1 MPKNTLEVQLS
12 ETCQLTGAEWA
23 VWLERDKEW
32 GLRASYRLDVRRR
45 LALLAY
51 LNLTP
56 VSGWLNGSLT
66 GNRIRSRKLPPQTG
80 LAAEKLFVFPD
91 QVTQRVILVGASALT
106 TAAQRFWRVVALGGY
121 SQPLL
126 DLTPASGL
134 TDVGLGAGFHLPDAL
149 DRMLDSLLTTVGSPA
164 GWMAIRSGD
173 FLEIKACAGCA
184 NNQTAR
190 ISIESNSL
198 LREIVQEKRGRVVAK
213 GEPAWALAPHNPGR
227 PDVHYW
233 LGQPLVIGRRM
244 IGLLG
249 LWFTK
254 SISRQ
259 ELERIKKL
267 VSQMTPSV
275 EGSVIFSDLSSHL
288 RRMAL
293 LNDFFVT
300 ISSAVNVESIVH
312 RTFALL
318 QRAFE
323 TERVVLL
330 IISPGGVDVHE
341 YYLDHSSTIVCRDT
355 SGEHPFFL
363 LLSKKETFRSD
374 SLDAN
379 TPYKSFYPESRSAIL
394 VPLKYQQQL
403 IGAVGLE
410 SARESNFTVYDEH
423 LLAVIASHLAS
434 LLENSRLRQEAE
446 ARARNL
452 GLIHDVVE
460 RTIGLTDVNQVAQ
473 IAAELT
479 AKNFAYELAGIAL
492 VDPDG
497 SFKLAGIG
505 GAAAALVKEALSR
518 QGRAI
523 RQGIV
528 GRVVS
533 TGQSMLVNNVN
544 EDPFYISLPTWEA
557 GSEMCVALKDGE
569 VILGAIDVESRKT
582 NAFTQ
587 NDLLLLESLAGIL
600 GGVIASAGQYQNL
613 QATVNQLQAARME
626 LQERIAAQKMA
637 ESRLVQ
643 AAKLAAVGEM
653 AAGIAHE
660 LNNPL
665 TTVAGFTELA
675 LEEIS
680 ADHPIRADL
689 ELVLRET
696 KRARSV
702 VRRLLDFARQS
713 ESIRTRSDLNEIVED
728 ALALTHHLLRTGGV
742 VVQTEFARNLPWVS
756 VDRNQV
762 KQVILNLIHN
772 ALHAMP
778 AGGNLHISTS
788 RQSRDKRNWATIVI
802 HDTGVGIAPENIDRL
817 FEPFFTTRSKEG
829 GTGLGL
835 SVSYGI
841 IVDHGGD
848 IDVKSKVGEGST
860 FTIWLPIEGA

>member
-1 MPKNTLEVQLS
+1 MPKSTLEVQLS

-32 GLRASYRLDVRRR
+32 GVRASYRLEGRRR
-45 LALLAY
+45 TALLAY
-51 LNLTP
+51 LELAP
-56 VSGWLNGSLT
+56 VSGWINGSLA
-66 GNRIRSRKLPPQTG
+66 GNRSRSRKLSPQTG
-80 LAAEKLFVFPD
+80 LATEKLFIFPD

-121 SQPLL
+121 PQPLL
-126 DLTPASGL
+126 DLAPASGPMGA
-134 TDVGLGAGFHLPDAL
+134 GLGAGFHLPDAL
-149 DRMLDSLLTTVGSPA
+149 DRMLDSLLQAVGSPA

-173 FLEIKACAGCA
+173 YLEVKACAGCA
-184 NNQTAR
+184 NYRPGR
-190 ISIESNSL
+190 ISIETNSL

-213 GEPAWALAPHNPGR
+213 GEPAWALVPRDPGR
-227 PDVHYW
+227 AEAHYW
-233 LGQPLVIGRRM
+233 LGQPLVIGQRM

-254 SISRQ
+254 ALSRQ
-259 ELERIKKL
+259 DLERIKKL
-267 VSQMTPSV
+267 VAQMAPSV
-275 EGSVIFSDLSSHL
+275 EASVIFSDLSSHL

-323 TERVVLL
+323 TERVILL
-330 IISPGGVDVHE
+330 VIAPDSADVHQ
-341 YYLDHSSTIVCRDT
+341 YYLDDNSAIVHQNASMDN
-355 SGEHPFFL
+355 PFFL
-363 LLSKKETFRSD
+363 LLSKGETFRSD
-374 SLDAN
+374 LLDAN
-379 TPYKSFYPESRSAIL
+379 VAYRPFYPGSHSAII
-394 VPLKYQQQL
+394 VPLKYQQRL

-423 LLAVIASHLAS
+423 LMAVIAGHLAS

-452 GLIHDVVE
+452 GLIHEVVE
-460 RTIGLTDVNQVAQ
+460 RTIGLTDVEQVAQ

-505 GAAAALVKEALSR
+505 GAAAAVVKESLRSQAR
-518 QGRAI
+518 GI

-528 GRVVS
+528 GRVVA
-533 TGQSMLVNNVN
+533 TGQSMLVNNVK
-544 EDPFYISLPTWEA
+544 EDPFYLPLPNWEA
-557 GSEMCVALKDGE
+557 CSEMCVALKDGE
-569 VILGAIDVESRKT
+569 VVLGAIDVESQKT

-587 NDLLLLESLAGIL
+587 NDLLLLEALAGIL

-613 QATVNQLQAARME
+613 RATVNQLQAARME

-675 LEEIS
+675 LEEIP
-680 ADHPIRADL
+680 ADQPLHADL

-713 ESIRTRSDLNEIVED
+713 ESIRTRSDLNEIVAD

-742 VVQTEFARNLPWVS
+742 VVQTNFAKNLPWVS
-756 VDRNQV
+756 VDRNQI
-762 KQVILNLIHN
+762 KQVILNLVHN

-778 AGGNLHISTS
+778 AGGTLHISTAC
-788 RQSRDKRNWATIVI
+788 QSRDKRNWVTIVI
-802 HDTGVGIAPENIDRL
+802 RDTGVGIAPENIDRL
-817 FEPFFTTRSKEG
+817 FEPFFTTRSKDG

-841 IVDHGGD
+841 LVDHGGD

-860 FTIWLPIEGA
+860 FTIWLPIEVE

>member
-32 GLRASYRLDVRRR
+32 GLRASYRLDGRRR
-45 LALLAY
+45 AALLAY
-51 LNLTP
+51 LSLAP
-56 VSGWLNGSLT
+56 VSGWINGALT
-66 GNRIRSRKLPPQTG
+66 GNRSRSRKLSPQTG
-80 LAAEKLFVFPD
+80 LATERLFVFPD

-126 DLTPASGL
+126 DLAPAPGL
-134 TDVGLGAGFHLPDAL
+134 TGTGLGAGFHLPDAL
-149 DRMLDSLLTTVGSPA
+149 DRMLDSLLKAVGSPA

-184 NNQTAR
+184 NNRPGR
-190 ISIESNSL
+190 ISIETNSL

-213 GEPAWALAPHNPGR
+213 GEPAWGLAPRDPSR
-227 PDVHYW
+227 PEVHYW

-249 LWFTK
+249 LWFTRAL
-254 SISRQ
+254 SRQ
-259 ELERIKKL
+259 DLERIKKL
-267 VSQMTPSV
+267 VSQVTPSV

-300 ISSAVNVESIVH
+300 ISSAVDVENIVH

-323 TERVVLL
+323 TERVILL
-330 IISPGGVDVHE
+330 IISPDSADVHQ
-341 YYLDHSSTIVCRDT
+341 YHLDDSSTIVHQNT
-355 SGEHPFFL
+355 SVDDPFFL
-363 LLSKKETFRSD
+363 MLSKRETFRSD
-374 SLDAN
+374 LLDAN
-379 TPYKSFYPESRSAIL
+379 AAYKPFYPESRSAII

-403 IGAVGLE
+403 IGVIGLE

-434 LLENSRLRQEAE
+434 LLANSRLRQEAE

-460 RTIGLTDVNQVAQ
+460 RTIGLTDVDQVAQ

-492 VDPDG
+492 LESDG
-497 SFKLAGIG
+497 SFKLAGMG
-505 GAAAALVKEALSR
+505 GAAAAVVKEALGN
-518 QGRAI
+518 QGRGI

-528 GRVVS
+528 GRVVT
-533 TGQSMLVNNVN
+533 TGQSMLVNNVK
-544 EDPFYISLPTWEA
+544 EDPFYMPLPNWEA

-569 VILGAIDVESRKT
+569 VILGAIDVESQKV

-626 LQERIAAQKMA
+626 LQERIAAQRMA

-675 LEEIS
+675 LEEIP
-680 ADHPIRADL
+680 ANQPIRADL

-713 ESIRTRSDLNEIVED
+713 ESIRTRSDLNEIIADV
-728 ALALTHHLLRTGGV
+728 LALTHHLMRTGGV
-742 VVQTEFARNLPWVS
+742 VVHTEFAKDLPWVS

-778 AGGNLHISTS
+778 AGGDLHISTA

-802 HDTGVGIAPENIDRL
+802 RDTGVGVAPENIDRL

-841 IVDHGGD
+841 VVDHGGD

-860 FTIWLPIEGA
+860 FTIWLPIEVE